1 MVYLNIEQL
10 LKKKNKTK
18 YWLVNKMESDYQTI
32 NAMINNETKGIKFV
46 TIEKLCTI
54 LECTPNEL
62 IIIKKKR

>member
-1 MVYLNIEQL
+1 MIYLNIEKL
-10 LKKKNKTK
+10 LIEKKKTK

-46 TIEKLCTI
+46 TIEKLCKF

-62 IIIKKKR
+62 FVIKK

>member
-62 IIIKKKR
+62 IIIKKKK